1 MKKLILGI
9 IIAIIIILGIGSYI
23 FINHRTT
30 SSSPESSTTSS
41 ISSSSDTK
49 TTKTSIPTNTPK
61 TTTNISNTTSEQVK
75 SNTQSNTTSEQVK
88 SNTQSNTTSEQVKNN
103 TQSNTTSNSSKSNN
117 VNITKSNSSLN
128 TQNIINEYN
137 LVGTWK
143 ITDISA
149 YPLNTNGQDTN
160 LIGEKII
167 IEPNL
172 FRLGTLVINDPIYSV
187 SVENL
192 EGEFGNPGDKGYIT
206 QNNGT
211 LNFLVVKS
219 KNNPKVNC
227 EDSIIFNDNRIQVL
241 NSTSYVYNAK
251 RI

>member
-61 TTTNISNTTSEQVK
+61 TTTNI
-75 SNTQSNTTSEQVK
+75 SNTTSEQVK